1 MKLAERLSLISAGY
15 SRKEIKAFEEEE
27 KVNEGAAD
35 SAPENKEPED
45 KTDYKTMY
53 EQAIAEKDD
62 LTAKLTASENKI
74 KEIQAGN
81 RNEDHGDG
89 TPAESYLDTLF
100 AND

>member
-1 MKLAERLSLISAGY
+1 MKLVDRLSLISAGY

-27 KVNEGAAD
+27 KNNEGAEETT
-35 SAPENKEPED
+35 PETNEPED

-53 EQAIAEKDD
+53 EQVLAEKDD

-89 TPAESYLDTLF
+89 TPAESYLDTLS